1 MNRRTQPGF
10 TLTELMIVVAIIG
23 ILAAI
28 AIPSYQDYVA
38 RAQVSEAVTLASAL
52 RAPVTEYYLDHGY
65 WPTRVGPGSEKGAIS
80 GTIKGK
86 HVAIIAYLASG
97 TTVLLRGLMKSTGVN
112 ANIRSKTVDI
122 QGTALPDG
130 RIEWV
135 CKAVPPHGVD
145 EKYLP
150 GACK

>member
-1 MNRRTQPGF
+1 M
-10 TLTELMIVVAIIG
+10 VAIIG

-38 RAQVSEAVTLASAL
+38 RAQVSEAITLASAL
-52 RAPVTEYYLDHGY
+52 RAPITEYYLDHGN
-65 WPTRVGPGSEKGAIS
+65 WPVRVGPGSEKGAIS
-80 GTIKGK
+80 GTIKGRY
-86 HVAIIAYLASG
+86 VAIIAYAYPYPPDPG